1 MKETNK
7 LLIGYILLI
16 ALFVTYSCQK
26 VDIPAP
32 VIALGKE
39 STTTSIS
46 NLSTAVTTGEVV
58 VTLNVTPGAKY
69 SLQLIDL
76 KGDVKSAT
84 GFTADKEVIIKT
96 LDYSD
101 VNSGDYSIELIDISG
116 KEYKRS
122 LTIKK

>member
-1 MKETNK
+1 MKEINK

-16 ALFVTYSCQK
+16 AIFVTYSCQK

-32 VIALGKE
+32 VINLGEKAT
-39 STTTSIS
+39 STAIVS
-46 NLSTAVTTGEVV
+46 LSKAVTTGEVAI
-58 VTLNVTPGAKY
+58 TMNVTPGAKY
-69 SLQLIDL
+69 SIQLIDL
-76 KGDVKSAT
+76 KGDVKYAT
-84 GFTADKEVIIKT
+84 GFTADNSVVVKQ

-101 VNSGDYSIELIDISG
+101 VKSGDYAIVLIDISG